1 MKNKILYETR
11 EFKDLKEMINYAC
24 KEFSKNI
31 AFVIKHKDGKDVKY
45 ENITYERLGKE
56 INALGTALIDLGYK
70 DKRIAV
76 IGKNR
81 YEWVLSYTSVI
92 NGVRSNCS
100 TW

>member
-81 YEWVLSYTSVI
+81 YEWVISYASVI
-92 NGVRSNCS
+92 NGVRINCS
-100 TW
+100 T

>member
-1 MKNKILYETR
+1 
-11 EFKDLKEMINYAC
+11 MINYAC

-31 AFVIKHKDGKDVKY
+31 AFVIKHKEGKDVKY

-81 YEWVLSYTSVI
+81 YEWVLSYVSAI
-92 NGVRSNCS
+92 NGVRSNCP

>member
-11 EFKDLKEMINYAC
+11 EFRNLKEMINYAC

-81 YEWVLSYTSVI
+81 YEWVISYASVI

-100 TW
+100 T

>member
-11 EFKDLKEMINYAC
+11 EFRNLKEMIDYAC

-70 DKRIAV
+70 NKRIAV

-81 YEWVLSYTSVI
+81 YEWVLSYASVI

-100 TW
+100 T

>member
-1 MKNKILYETR
+1 MKNEVLYDVED
-11 EFKDLKEMINYAC
+11 FIDLKQMMNIAC
-24 KEFSKNI
+24 EKFAKNI
-31 AFVIKHKDGKDVKY
+31 AFVIKHKEGKEIKY
-45 ENITYERLGKE
+45 EDITYERLGKE

-81 YEWVLSYTSVI
+81 YEWVLSYASVI

-100 TW
+100 T